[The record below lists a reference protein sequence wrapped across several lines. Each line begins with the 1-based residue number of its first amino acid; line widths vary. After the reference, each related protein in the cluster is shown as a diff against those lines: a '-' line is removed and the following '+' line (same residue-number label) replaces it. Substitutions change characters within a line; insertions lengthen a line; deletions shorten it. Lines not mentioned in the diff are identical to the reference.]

1 MMKTSNQIKTAA
13 LALGI
18 AFTLAC
24 GYSSKP
30 APATTGNIPAI
41 SQLSPN
47 SITHGSAGFTMIV
60 DGASFNS
67 NAIVNWNG
75 AAMSI
80 ATYISGQQLMVNI
93 PAAAIA
99 ASGSVQ
105 VTITNPAIAGT
116 GPYGGGGTMAETSMP
131 AIFTIK

>member
-13 LALGI
+13 LALSI

-30 APATTGNIPAI
+30 APATAGNIPAI

-47 SITHGSAGFTMIV
+47 SITHGSTGFTMTIN
-60 DGASFNS
+60 GASFNS

-75 AAMSI
+75 AAMS
-80 ATYISGQQLMVNI
+80 ATTYISGEQLMVNI

-105 VTITNPAIAGT
+105 VTITNPAVAGT
-116 GPYGGGGTMAETSMP
+116 GPYGGGGTTAETSMP

>member
-1 MMKTSNQIKTAA
+1 MMKTLNRIKTAA

-30 APATTGNIPAI
+30 TPATAGNIPAI

-47 SITHGSAGFTMIV
+47 SVTHGSAGFTMTV
-60 DGASFNS
+60 NGASFNS
-67 NAIVNWNG
+67 NAVVNWNG
-75 AAMSI
+75 TTMNAT
-80 ATYISGQQLMVNI
+80 TYISGQQLMVNI

-99 ASGSVQ
+99 SRGSVQ
-105 VTITNPAIAGT
+105 VTITNPAVAGT
-116 GPYGGGGTMAETSMP
+116 GPYGGGTMAETSMP
-131 AIFTIK
+131 AIFTIN